1 MLRVAVILLALA
13 GGGATAGTPP
23 PQVVALIQEG
33 RTEEARAELRR
44 LLAAR
49 PGDAELYYQLA
60 RSHLADFYRAADP
73 LRALPSLDE
82 ALGALA
88 ETLRLD
94 PDHVPALKAKASL
107 HARPELLRYDPN
119 TAWELASRA
128 ARRQPEAHEYILAL
142 AEWLAGEVR
151 FLGTAEDRVP
161 QDPLLGLDRAI
172 GLLGDVLATAV
183 PFEPDEQRALLLM
196 GRTLAKRGSYA
207 ASLGYFQTLLGR
219 PLSPEERV
227 EVLRE
232 LGTSLYRLGKYAE
245 AARMFRAAVQLRP
258 MLYDLWLLRLALEQT
273 NEADPASVFPL
284 RQERFNP
291 ADPPRLRFTDIAAEL
306 GIHRRDGNGT
316 CAWGDYDG
324 DGDWDVFTAGSGRF
338 MALFRNEGGKFREV
352 TEEAGLARVPSGY
365 SLNLVDYDNDGRLDL
380 YVSLNGWSGPFPNRL
395 LRNVGGGKFRD
406 VSREAGVADPGSGFV
421 SLWGDLDNDG
431 RLDLVVANGVLKD
444 GSVPQIYRNN
454 GDGAFTNVTERAGL
468 KEPPHYGAI
477 GIALGDYDRDG
488 DLDLF
493 INGLGKA
500 PNRLYRNNG
509 DFTFTNVTERAGVSQ
524 PPHNGFVAFFFDYNN
539 DGWPDLLTTSL
550 AAWDAVLQGL
560 TRQFSV
566 PGPAA
571 VHPDAP
577 RLFRNNRD
585 GTFTDVTFEARLY
598 HPTGTMGAGVADLDN
613 DGFVDIYLGT
623 GDPSLSRLEPNRL
636 FRNNGDGTFTDLT
649 FFAGVARPG
658 RKGHGVCFVDF
669 DEDGDLD
676 VYAQQGG
683 HYPGDEAE
691 NVFYRNERGSEN
703 HWLEVELAATRGNRF
718 AIGAE
723 VLVKAGEWTLYRE
736 VKGSE
741 GFGATSPYRLHFG
754 LGLHRRADAL
764 LVRWPGGASQEFRN
778 IEANQILQIREG
790 SAAWRRLR

>member
-1 MLRVAVILLALA
+1 MLARSLALLALFA
-13 GGGATAGTPP
+13 SGARAGTPP
-23 PQVVALIQEG
+23 QVVTLIQEG
-33 RTEEARAELRR
+33 RTEEARVEIER
-44 LLAAR
+44 LLKSQ
-49 PGDAELYYQLA
+49 PGDAELYFQLA
-60 RSHLADFYRAADP
+60 RSYLFDFYRAGE
-73 LRALPSLDE
+73 PSRGSAWLDQAIE
-82 ALGALA
+82 ALRR
-88 ETLRLD
+88 TLELN
-94 PDHVPALKAKASL
+94 PNHVAALKSKASL

-119 TAWELASRA
+119 LAWELASRA
-128 ARRQPEAHEYILAL
+128 ARLEPHAHEYLLAL
-142 AEWLAGEVR
+142 ADWLGGEVR
-151 FLGTAEDRVP
+151 FAGEREDRVP

-172 GLLGDVLATAV
+172 GLLGDLLATAV

-207 ASLGYFQTLLGR
+207 ASLGYFRTLLNR
-219 PLSPEERV
+219 PLSTEERV

-232 LGTSLYRLGKYAE
+232 LGTSLYRLGNHAE

-258 MLYDLWLLRLALEQT
+258 TLFDLWLLRLALEQT
-273 NEADPASVFPL
+273 KEADPAAVFPL
-284 RQERFNP
+284 REERFN
-291 ADPPRLRFTDIAAEL
+291 AQDPPRLRFTDIAPQL
-306 GIHRRDGNGT
+306 GIQRRDGNGT

-324 DGDWDVFTAGSGRF
+324 DGDLDLFLAGSGRF
-338 MALFRNEGGKFREV
+338 VALYRNEGGKFGDA

-380 YVSLNGWSGPFPNRL
+380 YVSLNGWSGPYPNLL
-395 LRNVGGGKFRD
+395 LRNVGGGKFQD
-406 VSREAGVADPGSGFV
+406 VSRQAGVADPGSGFV

-454 GDGAFTNVTERAGL
+454 GDGAFTNVTRRAGL
-468 KEPPHYGAI
+468 DEPPDWGAI

-509 DFTFTNVTERAGVSQ
+509 DFTFTDVADRAGVVQ

-550 AAWDAVLQGL
+550 APWDAVLQAL

-566 PGPAA
+566 PSAAA
-571 VHPDAP
+571 VHPDSP

-585 GTFTDVTFEARLY
+585 GTFTDVTFSARLFY
-598 HPTGTMGAGVADLDN
+598 PTGTMGAGVADLDN

-658 RKGHGVCFVDF
+658 KKGHGVCFVDF

-703 HWLEVELAATRGNRF
+703 HWLEVELVPARGNRF
-718 AIGAE
+718 AVGAQ
-723 VLVKAGEWTLYRE
+723 LLLRAGNWTLHRE
-736 VKGSE
+736 VKGGE
-741 GFGATSPYRLHFG
+741 GFGSTNPYRVHFG
-754 LGLHRRADAL
+754 LGPHRRADSL
-764 LVRWPGGASQEFRN
+764 QVRWPGGSSQEFHN
-778 IEANQILQIREG
+778 IEANQILQIRQD
-790 SAAWRRLR
+790 SPNLRRLR

>member
-1 MLRVAVILLALA
+1 MLRLGVALLALA
-13 GGGATAGTPP
+13 GGGAMAATPP

-33 RTEEARAELRR
+33 RTEEARAEIRR
-44 LLAAR
+44 LLEAR

-73 LRALPSLDE
+73 VRALPSLDA
-82 ALGALA
+82 ALGALG
-88 ETLRLD
+88 ETLRLR
-94 PDHVPALKAKASL
+94 PDHVAALKAKASL

-119 TAWELASRA
+119 AAWELASRA
-128 ARRQPEAHEYILAL
+128 ARQQPEAREYILAL

-151 FLGTAEDRVP
+151 FTGTAEDRVP

-207 ASLGYFQTLLGR
+207 ASLGYFQTLLSR
-219 PLSPEERV
+219 PLPPEERV

-232 LGTSLYRLGKYAE
+232 MGTSLYRLGKYAE
-245 AARMFRAAVQLRP
+245 AARVFRAAVQLRP
-258 MLYDLWLLRLALEQT
+258 MLYDLWLLRLAVEQT
-273 NEADPASVFPL
+273 KEADPASVFAL

-291 ADPPRLRFTDIAAEL
+291 ADPPRLRLTDIAAEL

-324 DGDWDVFTAGSGRF
+324 DGDLDLFAAGSGHF
-338 MALFRNEGGKFREV
+338 IALFRNEGGKFREA

-395 LRNVGGGKFRD
+395 LRNAGGRFRD

-444 GSVPQIYRNN
+444 GSVPRIYRNN
-454 GDGAFTNVTERAGL
+454 GDGTFTNVTERAGL

-493 INGLGKA
+493 VNGLGRA

-509 DFTFTNVTERAGVSQ
+509 DFTFTDVAERAGVTQ

-550 AAWDAVLQGL
+550 APWDAVLEGL
-560 TRQFSV
+560 TRRFSV
-566 PGPAA
+566 PAPAA
-571 VHPDAP
+571 VHPDSP
-577 RLFRNNRD
+577 RLFHNNRN

-598 HPTGTMGAGVADLDN
+598 YPTGTMGAGVADLDN

-636 FRNNGDGTFTDLT
+636 FRNNGDGTFSDLT

-658 RKGHGVCFVDF
+658 KKGHGVCFADL

-703 HWLEVELAATRGNRF
+703 HWLEVELVAVRGNRF
-718 AIGAE
+718 AVGAE
-723 VLVKAGEWTLYRE
+723 VLVKAGDWTLHRE
-736 VKGSE
+736 VKGGE
-741 GFGATSPYRLHFG
+741 GFGATSSYRLHFG
-754 LGLHRRADAL
+754 LGPHARADAL
-764 LVRWPGGASQEFRN
+764 LVRWPGGASQAFRN
-778 IEANQILQIREG
+778 IEADQILELREG
-790 SAAWRRLR
+790 SPAWRRLR